1 MYMSK
6 IGIPLME
13 DNITRQDLDELIG
26 FLKGSPRLTQSAN
39 VDAFE
44 REWSQWVGVRNSVF
58 VNSGSSANLLTLS
71 ALMHMHGDGEI
82 IVPTLTWVSDIAS
95 VIQCGF
101 KPVFVDIDPH
111 HFGMDA
117 DQVLSKVGKNTRA
130 VFLTHV
136 LGFNGLSQKLFDG
149 LEAKRVPLI
158 EDVCES
164 HGATFKGRR
173 LGGYGYASNF
183 SFYFG
188 HHMSTIEGGMVC
200 ANDPDFYEAVCML
213 RSHGMV
219 REMKNPERKDE
230 IKKKFPDL
238 NPDFIFMYPAWNMRS
253 TEMNA
258 VLGRSQL
265 RRLDENNGIRV
276 RNFELFLK
284 NLDISRFRTD
294 FALEGSVNYG
304 LILVLREKNE
314 KLRDGIM
321 NRMREAG
328 VEFRRGMSGG
338 GNQLRQPYLRGY
350 VSDREWESYP
360 EVEHVHFFGFYLGN
374 YPTLD
379 EERILDLCRLLNAA

>member
-1 MYMSK
+1 MPK
-6 IGIPLME
+6 INIPLME

-39 VDAFE
+39 VAAFE
-44 REWSQWVGVRNSVF
+44 QEWSQWVGVRNSVF

-71 ALMHMHGDGEI
+71 ALRHLRGDGEI

-95 VIQCGF
+95 VLQCGF

-111 HFGMDA
+111 HFGMAA
-117 DQVLSKVGKNTRA
+117 DEVLAKTNKNTRA

-136 LGFNGLSQKLFDG
+136 LGFNGLSQNLLDG
-149 LEAKRVPLI
+149 LESKRVPLI

-164 HGATFKGRR
+164 HGATFKGRL
-173 LGGYGYASNF
+173 LGSYGYASNF

-188 HHMSTIEGGMVC
+188 HHMSTVEGGVVC
-200 ANDPDFYEAVCML
+200 ANDPDFYEMVRML

-219 REMKNPERKDE
+219 REMKNSEKMDA

-265 RRLDENNGIRV
+265 RRLDENNRIRV
-276 RNFELFLK
+276 RNFEFFLK
-284 NLDISRFRTD
+284 NLDVSKFRTD

-304 LILVLREKNE
+304 LILILREKNE

-338 GNQLRQPYLRGY
+338 GNQLRQPYLRGL
-350 VSDREWESYP
+350 VPDREWEKYP
-360 EVEHVHFFGFYLGN
+360 KVEHVHFFGFYLGN

-379 EERILDLCRLLNAA
+379 EQRILDLCRLLNAA